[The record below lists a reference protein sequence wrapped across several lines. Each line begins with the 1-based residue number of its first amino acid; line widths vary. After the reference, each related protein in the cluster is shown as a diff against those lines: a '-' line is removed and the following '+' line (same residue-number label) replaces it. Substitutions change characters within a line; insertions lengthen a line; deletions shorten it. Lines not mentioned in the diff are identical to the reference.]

1 MTVALEEPGSISG
14 SGGGGGGGNDSETG
28 PIIVPDGVK
37 VTLVPGA
44 AMTRSKYCD
53 GAGRLEIEV
62 QGSEISVVLSGI
74 IGVWSSCW
82 NAVDNGRSAD

>member
-28 PIIVPDGVK
+28 PIIVPDGVY

-44 AMTRSKYCD
+44 AMTRSKY
-53 GAGRLEIEV
+53 
-62 QGSEISVVLSGI
+62 
-74 IGVWSSCW
+74 
-82 NAVDNGRSAD
+82 